1 LKEEIEWR
9 GGGLFRRVALVW
21 WQMGLEFEEFFSVLL
36 KFSQSQAK
44 FLLSF
49 SVNV

>member
-1 LKEEIEWR
+1 VRAMSNGRRNQIVWQPFRLER
-9 GGGLFRRVALVW
+9 G
-21 WQMGLEFEEFFSVLL
+21 EFFLALL

-49 SVNV
+49 CVNV